1 MGWWDGKKKE
11 KSFGARMLWM
21 LLMLPLLK
29 QADLNRE

>member
-11 KSFGARMLWM
+11 KSFGARML
-21 LLMLPLLK
+21 LMLPLLK